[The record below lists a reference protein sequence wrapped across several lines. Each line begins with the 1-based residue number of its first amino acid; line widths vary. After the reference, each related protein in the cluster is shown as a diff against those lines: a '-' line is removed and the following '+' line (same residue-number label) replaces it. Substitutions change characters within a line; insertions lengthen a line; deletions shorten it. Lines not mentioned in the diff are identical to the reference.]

1 MKKAGGCHG
10 STCEACR
17 VDKAKCEWITGSHAD
32 SKEGGSISGAVAS
45 TSRVPGTSLS
55 QLETRPS
62 VDALWEIVEA
72 IRDVQH
78 GQEERLQ

>member
-10 STCEACR
+10 STCEACH

-32 SKEGGSISGAVAS
+32 SEEGGSISRVVAS
-45 TSRVPGTSLS
+45 MSQVPGASLS

-62 VDALWEIVEA
+62 VDALWEIAEV
-72 IRDVQH
+72 IRDIQC
-78 GQEERLQ
+78 GQEEHLQ